1 MSYVGEGCGT
11 VTDRERDRWVR
22 FVREADPEHR
32 DAAGGVAPQTI
43 AETIAPRR
51 HPDTIRGCLDADE
64 RVRARIGMGEH
75 GPRHSFVPGAA
86 APATVTVA
94 EPDVAVAELS
104 LWDALE
110 QLPAEYDRAKE
121 LTREALAHLEAER

>member
-1 MSYVGEGCGT
+1 MSYVGDGLGH
-11 VTDRERDRWVR
+11 VTDAEVDRWVR
-22 FVREADPEHR
+22 FVREAERDHR

-43 AETIAPRR
+43 AETIAPHR
-51 HPDTIRGCLDADE
+51 HPDTVRDALEADE

-75 GPRHSFVPGAA
+75 GPRHSFVAA
-86 APATVTVA
+86 APVGVTAA

-110 QLPAEYDRAKE
+110 QLPAEYARAKE
-121 LTREALAHLEAER
+121 LTREALQHLDTEADR